1 LAKLQAIA
9 PGILLRQTSAQR
21 GSPARDGSVSRPN
34 KPATELVGLNNPFA
48 KLKVYDRAKLDLLRG
63 APTDD
68 LFGMV
73 AADRGL
79 VAALAAFPP
88 SARAEIMEKVQ
99 ATAAQFWKP
108 EEFWAGWA
116 DEVRR
121 GLPPEGLP

>member
-1 LAKLQAIA
+1 L
-9 PGILLRQTSAQR
+9 
-21 GSPARDGSVSRPN
+21 
-34 KPATELVGLNNPFA
+34 A

-68 LFGMV
+68 LFGMI

-88 SARAEIMEKVQ
+88 FARAEIMEKVQ

-121 GLPPEGLP
+121 ALPPEGLPESKYGLYDKPHSVHLEHAALLQ